1 MNQINTCLLLSIT
14 ILSLKLVNV
23 NGKITIFKEREL
35 TNFSFDS
42 KLYLEL
48 YGRGENML
56 EYKIDV
62 IKELD
67 RIGVN
72 TTIAKKTGIFGQ
84 TTMKKFREKDT
95 SITLDNLNR
104 LCAILEM
111 QPRDIIKYVE
121 TEVISGEL
129 EKGRKRMLDKY
140 QLTLEENIFLAK
152 RNIVDSIYKES
163 KLEGIAI
170 TFPET
175 NEICEGRAVAGMSV
189 DDIVKVNNLKHA
201 WEFVLETV
209 EYPIDLRYIRQLS
222 QIIGDKIVP
231 LAGEL
236 RSSDV
241 NIGGTTW
248 KPEIPDMIRIS
259 DEVHNIMNQ
268 DTSITEKAITLM
280 LFLMRSQIFYDG
292 NKRVAQLAANQVMI
306 QNGKGIISI
315 PVEHQEQFFV
325 MLVKYYE
332 TNQMDEIKQFVYE
345 SSVSGINFQKK
356 MDAKPV
362 SKEEFYRKKVKLISP
377 KL

>member
-1 MNQINTCLLLSIT
+1 
-14 ILSLKLVNV
+14 
-23 NGKITIFKEREL
+23 
-35 TNFSFDS
+35 
-42 KLYLEL
+42 
-48 YGRGENML
+48 
-56 EYKIDV
+56 
-62 IKELD
+62 
-67 RIGVN
+67 
-72 TTIAKKTGIFGQ
+72 
-84 TTMKKFREKDT
+84 
-95 SITLDNLNR
+95 
-104 LCAILEM
+104 
-111 QPRDIIKYVE
+111 
-121 TEVISGEL
+121 
-129 EKGRKRMLDKY
+129 MLDKY

-175 NEICEGRAVAGMSV
+175 NEIYEGRAVAGMSV

-315 PVEHQEQFFV
+315 PVEYQEQFFV

-362 SKEEFYRKKVKLISP
+362 SKEEFYRKKVKPISP

>member
-1 MNQINTCLLLSIT
+1 
-14 ILSLKLVNV
+14 
-23 NGKITIFKEREL
+23 
-35 TNFSFDS
+35 
-42 KLYLEL
+42 
-48 YGRGENML
+48 
-56 EYKIDV
+56 
-62 IKELD
+62 
-67 RIGVN
+67 
-72 TTIAKKTGIFGQ
+72 
-84 TTMKKFREKDT
+84 
-95 SITLDNLNR
+95 
-104 LCAILEM
+104 
-111 QPRDIIKYVE
+111 
-121 TEVISGEL
+121 
-129 EKGRKRMLDKY
+129 MLDKY

-175 NEICEGRAVAGMSV
+175 NEIYEGRAVAGMSV

-315 PVEHQEQFFV
+315 PVEHQEQ
-325 MLVKYYE
+325 L
-332 TNQMDEIKQFVYE
+332 
-345 SSVSGINFQKK
+345 S
-356 MDAKPV
+356 
-362 SKEEFYRKKVKLISP
+362 LIHI
-377 KL
+377 

>member
-1 MNQINTCLLLSIT
+1 
-14 ILSLKLVNV
+14 
-23 NGKITIFKEREL
+23 
-35 TNFSFDS
+35 
-42 KLYLEL
+42 
-48 YGRGENML
+48 
-56 EYKIDV
+56 
-62 IKELD
+62 
-67 RIGVN
+67 
-72 TTIAKKTGIFGQ
+72 
-84 TTMKKFREKDT
+84 
-95 SITLDNLNR
+95 
-104 LCAILEM
+104 
-111 QPRDIIKYVE
+111 
-121 TEVISGEL
+121 
-129 EKGRKRMLDKY
+129 MLDKY

-152 RNIVDSIYKES
+152 RNIVDSIYTES

>member
-1 MNQINTCLLLSIT
+1 
-14 ILSLKLVNV
+14 
-23 NGKITIFKEREL
+23 
-35 TNFSFDS
+35 
-42 KLYLEL
+42 
-48 YGRGENML
+48 
-56 EYKIDV
+56 
-62 IKELD
+62 
-67 RIGVN
+67 
-72 TTIAKKTGIFGQ
+72 
-84 TTMKKFREKDT
+84 
-95 SITLDNLNR
+95 
-104 LCAILEM
+104 
-111 QPRDIIKYVE
+111 
-121 TEVISGEL
+121 
-129 EKGRKRMLDKY
+129 MLDKY

-175 NEICEGRAVAGMSV
+175 NEIYEGRAVAGMSV

-306 QNGKGIISI
+306 QNGKES
-315 PVEHQEQFFV
+315 
-325 MLVKYYE
+325 LV
-332 TNQMDEIKQFVYE
+332 
-345 SSVSGINFQKK
+345 FQ
-356 MDAKPV
+356 
-362 SKEEFYRKKVKLISP
+362 
-377 KL
+377 